1 MSLAP
6 VASQTIGQGTMTPT
20 WTPGPAKPRLR
31 RGALHV
37 WRVDLDLVDDRLQE
51 LLDREERE
59 RAGRILGARS
69 RQLWSRSRGALR
81 ALLSAYLGTEP
92 RALRFAIGAHG
103 KPALPERSRPY
114 FNLSHSG
121 NVALY
126 AVTDTGAVGID
137 VEAASRSFDALALAA
152 RAFGP
157 AEVDRL
163 ADLETA
169 LRKREFL
176 RLWTRHEAALKCVG
190 SGIGCSRASEIEPSI
205 IELDV
210 GSHASAAVAFVPPLR
225 ELRLWDWQGYVASSM
240 LPAGPQAVDG
250 K

>member
-1 MSLAP
+1 VWRADLTAVDDELGRLLCAEERARAERFLRARERRLW
-6 VASQTIGQGTMTPT
+6 VAS
-20 WTPGPAKPRLR
+20 
-31 RGALHV
+31 RGV
-37 WRVDLDLVDDRLQE
+37 
-51 LLDREERE
+51 
-59 RAGRILGARS
+59 
-69 RQLWSRSRGALR
+69 LR
-81 ALLSAYLGTEP
+81 ALLSAYLGTDP
-92 RALRFAIGAHG
+92 RALRFAIDAYG

-121 NVALY
+121 SAALY

-137 VEAASRSFDALALAA
+137 VEAASRSFDVLALAA

-163 ADLETA
+163 TDLETA

-176 RLWTRHEAALKCVG
+176 RLWTRHEAALKYAG
-190 SGIGCSRASEIEPSI
+190 SGMGRARASEIEPSI

-210 GSHASAAVAFVPPLR
+210 GSHASAAVAFAPSIR
-225 ELRLWDWQGYVASSM
+225 ELCLWDWQGYIASPES
-240 LPAGPQAVDG
+240 PAGPQMVDG